1 MIFSIYFSGFE
12 LEEMTLAIVIHVTH
26 FIVFSVLGPLYN
38 GDKHLCCKKEK
49 TVQNE
54 KWKCIAV

>member
-1 MIFSIYFSGFE
+1 MS
-12 LEEMTLAIVIHVTH
+12 LAIVIHTYSH
-26 FIVFSVLGPLYN
+26 FIVFNVLGPLCN